1 MKCYCGS
8 LALGGNYLNFFF
20 SLSFFLSAAKAN
32 DSFFMVELVM
42 KYLERMRMSLT
53 KIWPKGRHV
62 LMHTLCTTLPNKFA
76 LGNALLGNI
85 FNLAS

>member
-1 MKCYCGS
+1 
-8 LALGGNYLNFFF
+8 
-20 SLSFFLSAAKAN
+20 
-32 DSFFMVELVM
+32 MVELVM

-53 KIWPKGRHV
+53 KIWPTGRHV